1 MAAAIAWLLNLDAD
15 FELGNLGSWSPSRD
29 LIERVELVSK
39 HAEHLLSPGDVL
51 LKEGVKVPAGTIG
64 RAWCPTPSALARL
77 REAGA
82 TPEQAP
88 SFEILKKVNDR
99 SFNASLGQTLPGAAY
114 VVDLASA
121 QKIVGRR
128 RIPWLLKRA
137 FGAAG
142 RGQRL
147 VEASGL
153 TDADIAWIEASLRRG
168 GLQVEPWVEI
178 EREFVVHGFI
188 HQSGAAEIHEPLVQ
202 ECEEGGAWS
211 STRQALPGELSANE
225 SAQLDQ
231 QAFLVAGD
239 LVQAGYFGPFG
250 VDAYRWVKSS
260 GERVLNSRGEINARY
275 TMGWGLFLG
284 RVSS

>member
-1 MAAAIAWLLNLDAD
+1 MAAAVAWVLNLDAD
-15 FELGNLGSWSPSRD
+15 FELGNVGAWSPPRD

-39 HAEHLLSPGDVL
+39 HAEHLLGPDDVL
-51 LKEGVKVPAGTIG
+51 IREGTDVPPGTIG

-77 REAGA
+77 EDAGA
-82 TPEQAP
+82 TPGPAP
-88 SFEILKKVNDR
+88 SFEILRKVNDR

-121 QKIVGRR
+121 RR
-128 RIPWLLKRA
+128 VIGSRRVPWLLKRA

-142 RGQRL
+142 RGQRG
-147 VEASGL
+147 VEPSGL

-168 GLQVEPWVEI
+168 GLQIEPRVEL

-188 HQSGAAEIHEPLVQ
+188 HQSGAVEIHEPLVQ
-202 ECEEGGAWS
+202 QCDEGGAWVE
-211 STRQALPGELSANE
+211 TRQSLPGELSADE

-239 LVQAGYFGPFG
+239 LVRAGYFGPFG
-250 VDAYRWVKSS
+250 VDAYRWVKES
-260 GERVLNSRGEINARY
+260 GERVLNARGEINARY